1 MLLHYTWQQKQTWGG
16 TSKSFMYF
24 WFPFLKNNIEKGT
37 QLLTGTIK
45 IKSEL
50 ILHPKAMAESSFSLL

>member
-1 MLLHYTWQQKQTWGG
+1 
-16 TSKSFMYF
+16 MYF